1 MAMWKRGI
9 AAGAIVLL
17 AYGTG
22 AAQTPTPELVR
33 TRQQISTM
41 GVVIEQAISHGA
53 ESLMAQLSNV
63 MPDRP
68 RLSGRP
74 QVSGVRLQGYGVLFN
89 VQVPG
94 IRLPIMWDL
103 FVQDRQIRDTQ
114 NLEVTLQQARTQAS
128 TMAPGPVRAQWEQLI
143 SQLERQLNAGTV
155 RAGEAGRG
163 SVTAAS
169 VIPAGANAGGG
180 VRSEPQPTAVD
191 PSIVNDPMGAYTREV
206 KLALIDAML
215 ENTQPFKLGPD
226 EWFTIV
232 ARDGVPTNP
241 LTPGD
246 AIDSSTWVM
255 SVQGS
260 VLAKYHARQITI
272 EEARNLVHVLEQ

>member
-1 MAMWKRGI
+1 
-9 AAGAIVLL
+9 VLL

-22 AAQTPTPELVR
+22 AAQTPAPDVVR
-33 TRQQISTM
+33 TRQQLSTM
-41 GVVIEQAISHGA
+41 GVVIQQAITHGA
-53 ESLMAQLSNV
+53 ESLMAQLNNL

-68 RLSGRP
+68 RLSGVP

-103 FVQDRQIRDTQ
+103 WVRDLQQRDTRS
-114 NLEVTLQQARTQAS
+114 LEVTLQQARAQAS
-128 TMAPGPVRAQWEQLI
+128 TMPPGPVRAQWEQLI
-143 SQLERQLNAGTV
+143 SQIEQQLNTGVV
-155 RAGEAGRG
+155 RPGDTGRG

-169 VIPAGANAGGG
+169 VIPAPSTVGL
-180 VRSEPQPTAVD
+180 RSETQPTAVD
-191 PSIVNDPMGAYTREV
+191 PSVVDDPMGAYTREV
-206 KLALIDAML
+206 KSALIDAML
-215 ENTQPFKLGPD
+215 ENTQQFKLGPD

-255 SVQGS
+255 SVQGN
-260 VLAKYHARQITI
+260 VLAKYHAREITI
-272 EEARNLVHVLEQ
+272 EEARKQVQVLEQ